1 MLPAGGATRSGAAS
15 LSFKRW
21 EALSR
26 LSADF
31 KATAENYARVI
42 VMERHLPDGEK
53 TVKRL
58 SGLEGGGG
66 GDGAGF
72 SLGAAGGEKYLVA
85 GIYFKFC
92 IDDKGIYGGSASER
106 NGGDGTSA
114 SGGGGGGGGAL
125 GFGGGGGMDGMG
137 IGGLPE
143 GSCWQRRRRWWRR
156 WGVELAVGRTAEEHA
171 QKVGNHELRNANAI
185 VAASRSRRVY
195 NDDDDDDD
203 DDDNDSDG
211 FHEGKKGR
219 RKV

>member
-1 MLPAGGATRSGAAS
+1 MRRPPKDTNSNGGNWKDWNSAWQEALEMPTTPAAAAAAAAAAGTGTGPGAAGRRRVTMRSSAAS

-92 IDDKGIYGGSASER
+92 I
-106 NGGDGTSA
+106 
-114 SGGGGGGGGAL
+114 
-125 GFGGGGGMDGMG
+125 
-137 IGGLPE
+137 
-143 GSCWQRRRRWWRR
+143 
-156 WGVELAVGRTAEEHA
+156 ELF
-171 QKVGNHELRNANAI
+171 LRLI
-185 VAASRSRRVY
+185 IKLLLSSK
-195 NDDDDDDD
+195 
-203 DDDNDSDG
+203 
-211 FHEGKKGR
+211 FFF
-219 RKV
+219 